1 MTEPTVLSFKIEGV
15 PPNTT
20 AQGKRL
26 NRATGR
32 FFASKEH
39 AADMEELRLKM
50 RAHRPKTPLEGP
62 IQLMIVATWPYPKN
76 TPKGAQ
82 IGKRPKLS
90 KPDADNFAKGIQD
103 CLVAEGFFF
112 DDAKVYGLTVL
123 KFFGPPPSV
132 GIEVTVWAGNVCDGA
147 E

>member
-15 PPNTT
+15 PPSTT

-32 FFASKEH
+32 FFASPAH
-39 AADMEELRLKM
+39 AADMEALRLKM

-62 IQLMIVATWPYPKN
+62 IQLTIVATWPYPKN
-76 TPKGAQ
+76 TPKCAQ
-82 IGKRPKLS
+82 IGRRPKLS

-103 CLVAEGFFF
+103 CLVAEGFFI
-112 DDAKVYGLTVL
+112 DDAKVWSLSVL
-123 KFFGPPPSV
+123 KFYGLPEMV
-132 GIEVTVWAGNVCDGA
+132 GIQVWIGNTWDGA

>member
-1 MTEPTVLSFKIEGV
+1 MTEPTVLSFKIEGT

-26 NRATGR
+26 NRATGV

-50 RAHRPKTPLEGP
+50 RQHRPKTPLEGP
-62 IQLMIVATWPYPKN
+62 IQVTIGATWPYPKN
-76 TPKGAQ
+76 TPKCAQ

-90 KPDADNFAKGIQD
+90 KPDADNFAKGLID
-103 CLVAEGFFF
+103 ALVAEGFFL
-112 DDAKVYGLTVL
+112 DDAKVWSLSVL
-123 KFFGPPPSV
+123 KFFGLPEMV
-132 GIEVTVWAGNVCDGA
+132 GIQVWIGNTRDGA